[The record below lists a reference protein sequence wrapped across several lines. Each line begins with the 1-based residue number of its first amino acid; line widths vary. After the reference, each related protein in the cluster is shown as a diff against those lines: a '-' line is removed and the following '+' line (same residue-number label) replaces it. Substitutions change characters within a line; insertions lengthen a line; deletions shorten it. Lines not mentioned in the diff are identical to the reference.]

1 VYSANRITVGSIPLT
16 GANRWNGTLHA
27 WLPQPTEAI
36 FVIPDLDLDI
46 WRAANLLID
55 QHGVDAENVAIRRA
69 EELNEQNDLG
79 GLLTWM
85 RIREVIVQLQS
96 KPSGMAH

>member
-1 VYSANRITVGSIPLT
+1 VYSANRITVRADPVDGGKSLERHVACLAPT
-16 GANRWNGTLHA
+16 ANRSNICDSH
-27 WLPQPTEAI
+27 
-36 FVIPDLDLDI
+36 LDI

-85 RIREVIVQLQS
+85 RIREAIVQLQS